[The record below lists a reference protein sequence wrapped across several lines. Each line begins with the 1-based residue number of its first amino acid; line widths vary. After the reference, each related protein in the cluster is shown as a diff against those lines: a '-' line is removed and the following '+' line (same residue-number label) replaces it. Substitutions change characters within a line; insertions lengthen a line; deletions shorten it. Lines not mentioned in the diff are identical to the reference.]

1 MRPAPVSAAGG
12 EGAREMSTIKE
23 FERDCAYCH
32 QPIRL
37 KWKKELIP
45 PEGVRLVADQ
55 VFHDECWDKYWPN
68 YDSKQT
74 LPEALAG

>member
-1 MRPAPVSAAGG
+1 MRPTPVPAAGG
-12 EGAREMSTIKE
+12 SEREMSTVEK

-37 KWKKELIP
+37 KWKNGFIP

-55 VFHDECWDKYWPN
+55 VFHDECWDEYWAKY
-68 YDSKQT
+68 DRKRT
-74 LPEALAG
+74 LPEMLAEA